1 MLILDQTKDLDLP
14 KDLKFMEQQLI
25 DNLKLKEFLLLKIQD
40 SDLELNLNLSK
51 DQFKKCQDNKRLY
64 Q

>member
-14 KDLKFMEQQLI
+14 KDLKFMEQQLT

-40 SDLELNLNLSK
+40 LDLELNLNLSK

>member
-1 MLILDQTKDLDLP
+1 MLIQDQTKDLDLP

-40 SDLELNLNLSK
+40 LDLELNLYLLK
-51 DQFKKCQDNKRLY
+51 VQFKKCQDNKRLY